1 MPQSEYDE
9 LMARYR
15 AEAKVLR
22 GALPDLRRYYGRSI
36 VIKFGGH
43 AMTDPALFEAF
54 AKDMVLL
61 RQVGIQPI
69 VVHGGGPQINHM
81 LDALDHEASFVDG
94 LRVTDATTMGVV
106 EMVLSGQVNKSI
118 ALAINRAGGRAVGI
132 SGKDGDLVRAVK
144 VQGSHD
150 LGFVGE
156 PELVNPAVLSSFEA
170 GGIIPVIAPIAADAE
185 GQTHNINGDTM
196 AGAIASAVGAARLLL
211 LTDVIG
217 VLDKQGHLM
226 TEIKLDQVEALRAD
240 GTIKGGMI
248 PKLETCAKAVSSGV
262 GAAVILDGRI
272 EGAVI
277 VELLSKSGAGTLVRA

>member
-43 AMTDPALFEAF
+43 AMTDPKLFEAF

-81 LDALDHEASFVDG
+81 LSALQHEASFVDG

-132 SGKDGDLVRAVK
+132 SGKDGDLVRAIK
-144 VQGSHD
+144 VQGGQD

-170 GGIIPVIAPIAADAE
+170 IGIIPVIAPIAADAD

-226 TEIKLDQVEALRAD
+226 TEIKLDQVDTLRRD

>member
-43 AMTDPALFEAF
+43 AMTDPKLFEAF

-61 RQVGIQPI
+61 RQVGIHPI
-69 VVHGGGPQINHM
+69 VVHGGGPQINRM
-81 LDALDHEASFVDG
+81 LDELKHEATFVDG
-94 LRVTDATTMGVV
+94 LRVTDTTTMGVV

-118 ALAINRAGGRAVGI
+118 AHAINRAGGRAVGI

-144 VQGSHD
+144 VKGDQD

-170 GGIIPVIAPIAADAE
+170 SGIIPVIAPIAADGE
-185 GQTHNINGDTM
+185 GQTFNINGDTM
-196 AGAIASAVGAARLLL
+196 AGAIASAVGAARLML

-226 TEIKLDQVEALRAD
+226 SEIKLDQVAALRQD

-248 PKLETCAKAVSSGV
+248 PKLETCAKAVSGGV

>member
-9 LMARYR
+9 LMTRYR

-43 AMTDPALFEAF
+43 AMTDPKLFEAF

-61 RQVGIQPI
+61 RQVGIHPI

-81 LDALDHEASFVDG
+81 LDELKHEATFVDG
-94 LRVTDATTMGVV
+94 LRVTDTTTMGVV

-144 VQGSHD
+144 VQGAQD

-170 GGIIPVIAPIAADAE
+170 SGIIPVIAPIAADAD
-185 GQTHNINGDTM
+185 GQTFNINGDTM
-196 AGAIASAVGAARLLL
+196 AGAIASAVGAARLML

-226 TEIKLDQVEALRAD
+226 TEIKLDQVAALRQD

-248 PKLETCAKAVSSGV
+248 PKLETCAKAVSGGV